1 MTHEYGRHN
10 TNGIGSRNICVVHR
24 QLSVEIL
31 YGLQGNCGSDEKM
44 NIFVLDDDPI
54 TAAQMM
60 CDKHVPKMIL
70 ETAQMLASSL
80 RKRGADDDML
90 LLLGVVTKAGS
101 PYKMAHENHP
111 CTIWA
116 TESWANFDWLARH
129 GLALVGE
136 MHFRYG
142 KGHACGTP
150 IYNMWCSIPKHN
162 IESSTLTPFALAM
175 PDEYRPNHIPLST
188 GKAGQQQKG
197 DSHASGDEAVQAYRA
212 YYHAKTFARWDKIP
226 SRQPDWWMEVTA

>member
-1 MTHEYGRHN
+1 MTHELGGN
-10 TNGIGSRNICVVHR
+10 ISKDNSSRNICINHWR
-24 QLSVEIL
+24 FIIEIL
-31 YGLQGNCGSDEKM
+31 FGFTRNKREDEKM

-54 TAAQMM
+54 IAAQMM

-90 LLLGVVTKAGS
+90 LLLGVVTKAGT

-142 KGHACGTP
+142 KGHACATP

-162 IESSTLTPFALAM
+162 IESSTLTPFAQAM
-175 PDEYRPNHIPLST
+175 PDEH
-188 GKAGQQQKG
+188 KH
-197 DSHASGDEAVQAYRA
+197 DDAVVAYRS

-226 SRQPDWWMEVTA
+226 SRQPDWWMGVSA